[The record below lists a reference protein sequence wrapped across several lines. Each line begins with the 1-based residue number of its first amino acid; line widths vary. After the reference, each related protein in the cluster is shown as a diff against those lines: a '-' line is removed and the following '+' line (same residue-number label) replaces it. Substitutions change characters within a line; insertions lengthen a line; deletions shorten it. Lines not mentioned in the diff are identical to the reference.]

1 MIQPPPLLTIVVP
14 CYNEEEVFEE
24 TSRQLT
30 SVLNSLTAEKLI
42 SEESKILFVDDGSR
56 DRSWSLIALESVK
69 NSKVTGLKL
78 ACNVGHQK
86 ALLAGLHKAK
96 HRSDCV
102 ISIDADL
109 QDDISV
115 IREFILKFHEGCEI
129 VYGVRR
135 SRKTDTFF
143 KRTTALGFYRLMNKL
158 GIQLIY
164 NHADFRLMNKRSL
177 EELGRYPEANLFLRG
192 IVPMIGFKS
201 AKVMYDRKERVAGE
215 TKYPL
220 KKMLSFAFN
229 GITSFSVA
237 PIRFFTLIGF
247 LLFLLSAIAGIGV
260 IIQKMLGYTNAGW
273 ASLIISIWFLG
284 GLQLMGIGIIGEYI
298 GTIFT
303 EVKRRPKYA
312 VDIDLYSEPLSP
324 LQRPETER
332 LFEKKYS

>member
-1 MIQPPPLLTIVVP
+1 MKQPQPVLTIVVP
-14 CYNEEEVFEE
+14 CFNEEEVFQE

-30 SVLNSLTAEKLI
+30 EVVDDLIEEKLI
-42 SEESKILFVDDGSR
+42 AENSKILFVDDGSK
-56 DRSWSLIALESVK
+56 DRTWSLIAMESIK
-69 NSKVTGLKL
+69 NKKVTGLKL

-96 HRSDCV
+96 NRSDCV

-115 IREFILKFHEGCEI
+115 IRDFMLKYHEGCEI

-158 GIQLIY
+158 GIKLIY
-164 NHADFRLMNKRSL
+164 NHADFRLMNNRSL
-177 EELGRYPEANLFLRG
+177 EELERYPEANLFLRG

-201 AKVMYDRKERVAGE
+201 AEVLYDRKERFAGK

-237 PIRFFTLIGF
+237 PIRFFTLLGF
-247 LLFLLSAIAGIGV
+247 VLFFLSAVAGIGAF
-260 IIQKMLGYTNAGW
+260 IQKLLGHTNAGW

-298 GTIFT
+298 GTIFS

-312 VDIDLYSEPLSP
+312 IDIDLYNDPLSP
-324 LQRPETER
+324 LQRQEKER
-332 LFEKKYS
+332 LEKKYS